1 MAQTKKNKKFNKGK
15 IQLVNV
21 DDLNTWVK
29 YKKSLC
35 DDCNATC
42 CTLPVDTHLSDLVRM
57 ELITEFEAQTGA
69 AKNIAKQLTKQGII
83 EHFNFKTGVFTLAR
97 MANDDCLYLDRNT
110 RRCSIYEKR
119 PTTCREHPQVGPKP
133 NHCAYKKR

>member
-1 MAQTKKNKKFNKGK
+1 MARTQKNKKASKGK

-29 YKKSLC
+29 YKKGLC

-42 CTLPVDTHLSDLVRM
+42 CTLPVDAHLSDLVRM
-57 ELITEFEAQTGA
+57 ELITEFEAQAGA
-69 AKNIAKQLTKQGII
+69 EKNIAKQLTKQGII
-83 EHFNFKTGVFTLAR
+83 EHFNFKTGIFTLAR
-97 MANDDCLYLDRNT
+97 MANDDCLYLDRNS
-110 RRCSIYEKR
+110 RRCTIYEKR

-133 NHCAYKKR
+133 NHCAYKQR

>member
-1 MAQTKKNKKFNKGK
+1 MAQTKKNKKINKGK

>member
-1 MAQTKKNKKFNKGK
+1 MARTQKNKKSNKGK

-29 YKKSLC
+29 YKKGLC

-42 CTLPVDTHLSDLVRM
+42 CTLPVDAHLSDLVRM
-57 ELITEFEAQTGA
+57 ELITEFEAQAGA
-69 AKNIAKQLTKQGII
+69 EKNIAKQLTKQGII
-83 EHFNFKTGVFTLAR
+83 EHFNFKTGIFTLAR
-97 MANDDCLYLDRNT
+97 MANDDCLYLDRNS
-110 RRCSIYEKR
+110 RRCTIYEKR

-133 NHCAYKKR
+133 NHCAYKQR

>member
-1 MAQTKKNKKFNKGK
+1 MAQTKKNKKINKGK

-69 AKNIAKQLTKQGII
+69 AKNIAKQLKKQGII